1 MSKILDDFSEG
12 KLEALKWL
20 YEHYAPKMRI
30 FATGLLHDD
39 QQAKD
44 VVHNVFVNLWENRTI
59 ASKYE
64 SADKLLYSVT
74 KNAVLDLLKHNDVV
88 SRNER
93 GIAGYYE
100 LFEQS
105 AFDEEEQGRLF
116 HLVEMAIDQMP
127 PQRQKIY
134 CLNRL
139 SGCSYSKIAEMLGI
153 SVNTVNNHMHLANA
167 FVKQY
172 VNEHLLK
179 ENEENGKVFGLDLN
193 PHTL

>member
-1 MSKILDDFSEG
+1 MNKILHDFSEG

-30 FATGLLHDD
+30 FASGLLHDD

-44 VVHNVFVNLWENRTI
+44 VVHNVFINLWENRKI

-64 SADKLLYSVT
+64 SADKLFYSVT
-74 KNAVLDLLKHNDVV
+74 KNAVLDLLRHNDVV

-93 GIAGYYE
+93 GVAGYYE
-100 LFEQS
+100 LYEQS
-105 AFDEEEQGRLF
+105 AFDEEEQGILF
-116 HLVEMAIDQMP
+116 HLVEMAIAKMP
-127 PQRQKIY
+127 QQRQKIY

-139 SGCSYSKIAEMLGI
+139 SGGSYSKIAEMLGI
-153 SVNTVNNHMHLANA
+153 SVNTVNNHMHLANT

-172 VNEHLLK
+172 VHEHLMG
-179 ENEENGKVFGLDLN
+179 ENDEEDKALGLGLN
-193 PHTL
+193 PRTL